1 MEAKNVAFEP
11 LTKPNYAAMAK
22 TAQIDKSVLQNLFH
36 VVGELLSE
44 NKIIE
49 IDLGDMGKFF
59 ANDRQVL

>member
-1 MEAKNVAFEP
+1 MAFEP

-22 TAQIDKSVLQNLFH
+22 TAQIDKSVLQTVLQNLFH